1 MTIEELRQQEEDNKK
16 RIEEHKQRKKEFN
29 WFAIIPTDPFWYSE
43 SGTLVI
49 DLNEMEEFLENL
61 RSNDD
66 KKKWSGKLEFVYK
79 TNGRYELKLLINRD
93 RK

>member
-1 MTIEELRQQEEDNKK
+1 MTTEELRQQEEDNKK

-29 WFAIIPTDPFWYSE
+29 WFAILPRDPFWYSE

-49 DLNEMEEFLENL
+49 DINEMEEFLENL

-66 KKKWSGKLEFVYK
+66 KKKLSGKLEFVYK
-79 TNGRYELKLLINRD
+79 TNGRYELKLLINRG
-93 RK
+93 